1 MSAKPLVSRRQPPNG
16 DAAETVI
23 IGERHGI
30 ATPVVVGGPEFVV
43 AAGPCSVEGRDMIL
57 DTARMVGG
65 VGGRLLRGGAYKP
78 RTSPYAFQGL
88 GRPAL
93 EHLTEARE
101 ATGLAIVTEVL
112 DVRHVP
118 HVARVADMLQ
128 IGARNMQNVP
138 LLTAAGETGLP
149 VLIKRGF
156 SATIQ
161 ELLNAAEY
169 VMVTGNRNV
178 ILCERGIRTFETATR
193 NTLDISAIPVLKR
206 ETHLPIIVD
215 PSHAAGDAGLVIPL
229 ARAAL
234 AVGADGVLVEVHP
247 NPETALSDGEQSLA
261 FDAFARMMDELERLA
276 IPLGRRIGPT
286 ATVDRPV
293 ADAPAVKHG
302 RGRRDLSGAR
312 VAERTA

>member
-1 MSAKPLVSRRQPPNG
+1 MSAKPLVSRRQSPNG
-16 DAAETVI
+16 DSPETVI
-23 IGERHGI
+23 IGARHGI
-30 ATPVVVGGPEFVV
+30 AAPVVVGGPEFVV

-57 DTARMVGG
+57 DTARTVGSAG
-65 VGGRLLRGGAYKP
+65 ARLLRGGAYKP

-93 EHLTEARE
+93 EHLAEARE

-118 HVARVADMLQ
+118 HVARVADVLQ

-149 VLIKRGF
+149 VLVKRGF

-206 ETHLPIIVD
+206 ETHVPVIID
-215 PSHAAGDAGLVIPL
+215 PSHAAGDADLVIPL

-247 NPETALSDGEQSLA
+247 DPATALSDGEQSLA
-261 FDAFARMMDELERLA
+261 YDAFAQMMQELERLA
-276 IPLGRRIGPT
+276 PPLGRRIGST
-286 ATVDRPV
+286 SV
-293 ADAPAVKHG
+293 ADRAMTDAPMVKHG
-302 RGRRDLSGAR
+302 RGRRDIPGTR